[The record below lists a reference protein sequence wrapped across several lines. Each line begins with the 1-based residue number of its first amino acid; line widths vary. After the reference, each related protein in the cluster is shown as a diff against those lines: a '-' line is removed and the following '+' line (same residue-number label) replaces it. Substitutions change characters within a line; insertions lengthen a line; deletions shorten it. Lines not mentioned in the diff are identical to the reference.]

1 MTYATLK
8 QSNVI
13 AEVKCSA
20 KPLPTRVEMMYAT
33 LEQSNVIAEVK
44 SPARP
49 LPMSRNDVM
58 IR

>member
-44 SPARP
+44 CSARP
-49 LPMSRNDVM
+49 LPTSRNDVM